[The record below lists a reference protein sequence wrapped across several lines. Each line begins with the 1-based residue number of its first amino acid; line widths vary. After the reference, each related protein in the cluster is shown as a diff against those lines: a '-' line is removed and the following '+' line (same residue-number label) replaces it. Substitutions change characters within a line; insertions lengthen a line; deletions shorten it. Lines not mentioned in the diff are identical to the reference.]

1 MNGVLVP
8 AAGLLAACCA
18 LSAGKGQT
26 DIALPK
32 DTDVVTITGCV
43 HGSRLK
49 LSRNTTPDTVT
60 SVVRASEYVLG
71 GQKELLTR
79 LKKDHDGHLEEITGT
94 LKIPPTL
101 DQPDIH
107 VRTKNVGDKTR
118 VTIGTRQT
126 AGSEPTAP
134 LPVLPTLTVESSRHI
149 SDKCAA
155 K

>member
-1 MNGVLVP
+1 MNGGMM
-8 AAGLLAACCA
+8 AALYVVAVA
-18 LSAGKGQT
+18 LSASAAQT
-26 DIALPK
+26 DVATSK
-32 DTDVVTITGCV
+32 DSEVVTIAGCV

-60 SVVRASEYVLG
+60 SVVRASEFVLG

-79 LKKDHDGHLEEITGT
+79 LKKDHDGHLEEIIGI

-101 DQPDIH
+101 EQPDVH
-107 VRTKNVGDKTR
+107 VRTKNVGEKTR
-118 VTIGTRQT
+118 VTMGTRQS
-126 AGSEPTAP
+126 AGSDPTAP
-134 LPVLPTLTVESSRHI
+134 LPVLPTLLVESSRHI

>member
-1 MNGVLVP
+1 MNAGMMAALHLV
-8 AAGLLAACCA
+8 AVA
-18 LSAGKGQT
+18 LSVGEAQT
-26 DIALPK
+26 DVATSK
-32 DTDVVTITGCV
+32 DSEVVTIAGCV

-79 LKKDHDGHLEEITGT
+79 LKKDHNGHLEEITGT

-101 DQPDIH
+101 EQPDVH
-107 VRTKNVGDKTR
+107 VRTTNVGEKTR
-118 VTIGTRQT
+118 VTMGTRQS
-126 AGSEPTAP
+126 AGSDPTAP
-134 LPVLPTLTVESSRHI
+134 LPVLPTLLVDSSRHL